1 MTADEIRAAIA
12 ADPALQALVPDTQA
26 IADALS
32 VGRTRWKHTDIGV
45 GTIIEALGLAAAN
58 PVLDALYASPDYRHV
73 KPLLDEG
80 RLRLDVVADQ
90 AACVIVAVSG
100 NRVGGGIARAD
111 AGQEQQ
117 VADAVRVRVMA
128 HGLGR
133 AAGMDAATAMPPSM
147 QRPSKPFLLGTTRL
161 LLS

>member
-45 GTIIEALGLAAAN
+45 GTIIEVLGIAAAN

-73 KPLLDEG
+73 KPLLDQG
-80 RLRLDVVADQ
+80 RLLLDVVGQ
-90 AACVIVAVSG
+90 AGMLQPLVT
-100 NRVGGGIARAD
+100 GGLLTQAQLDALIARAKEPAPVD
-111 AGQEQQ
+111 EY
-117 VADAVRVRVMA
+117 AVRVAIYNDDGSLRV
-128 HGLGR
+128 
-133 AAGMDAATAMPPSM
+133 
-147 QRPSKPFLLGTTRL
+147 
-161 LLS
+161 